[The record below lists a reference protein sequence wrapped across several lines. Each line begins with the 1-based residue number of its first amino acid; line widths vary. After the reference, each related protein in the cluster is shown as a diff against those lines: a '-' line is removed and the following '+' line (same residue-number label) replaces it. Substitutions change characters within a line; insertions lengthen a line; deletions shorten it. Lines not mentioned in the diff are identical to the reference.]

1 MAALSSVTVAMT
13 TFLVALVATLAST
26 ILPRIVIIALLV
38 AVALRLVRARVVS
51 TLPIAVEVLFVGLG
65 GVRIGARLRR
75 RRRRLKSSRRGRGS
89 AGMDL
94 LEVHGRRRTLL
105 GLFGLLLGVVH
116 DRVPINLLATLLL

>member
-1 MAALSSVTVAMT
+1 MT

-65 GVRIGARLRR
+65 GVHIGARLRR